1 MKFQKELKIVISS
14 YIIRFVL
21 LVFEESHT
29 VIKLNV
35 LFFIQK
41 FSKQI
46 IKIRTTLMFDIFDGI
61 VFYSDEIEQQ

>member
-21 LVFEESHT
+21 LVFEE
-29 VIKLNV
+29 NV

-46 IKIRTTLMFDIFDGI
+46 IKIRTTLMFDIFDVI